1 MLWPVLW
8 HNFGIITR
16 ICSLWERLLV
26 IFTPPAVNWASKH
39 LFACNSMSASLLQ
52 MVAQLLA
59 SGHYDDVAPQLDA
72 IELQVRMAVRR
83 AMQT

>member
-1 MLWPVLW
+1 
-8 HNFGIITR
+8 
-16 ICSLWERLLV
+16 
-26 IFTPPAVNWASKH
+26 
-39 LFACNSMSASLLQ
+39 MSASLLQ